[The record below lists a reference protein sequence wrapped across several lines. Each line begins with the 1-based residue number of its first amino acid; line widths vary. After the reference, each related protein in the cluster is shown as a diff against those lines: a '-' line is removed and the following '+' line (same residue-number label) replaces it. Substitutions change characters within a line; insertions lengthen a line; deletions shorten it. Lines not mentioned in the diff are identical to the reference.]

1 MKNKFSRRDVLV
13 GGAVALGAALV
24 CDAVVC
30 AGITEMSAG
39 NALAFE
45 EAREKIMPHVSIKL
59 FPGRS
64 ETVKQRLA
72 DAIVKDVVDIVG
84 CDEASVSVTIEEVSS
99 GAWKEK
105 VYEPDVQAKKDQLY
119 KKPGYSM

>member
-1 MKNKFSRRDVLV
+1 MKNKFSRRDVL
-13 GGAVALGAALV
+13 AKWTVAMGAALLCEMAGGV
-24 CDAVVC
+24 GGMSVV
-30 AGITEMSAG
+30 A
-39 NALAFE
+39 ALASE
-45 EAREKIMPHVSIKL
+45 ETKEKTMPHINVKL

-64 ETVKQRLA
+64 EAVKQRLA

-84 CDEASVSVTIEEVSS
+84 CDEASVSVAIEEIFP

-105 VYEPDVQAKKDQLY
+105 VYEPDVREKKDLLY

>member
-1 MKNKFSRRDVLV
+1 MKNKFSRRDFLANGTVAVGSAILCEMAVGV
-13 GGAVALGAALV
+13 GGVP
-24 CDAVVC
+24 VV
-30 AGITEMSAG
+30 E
-39 NALAFE
+39 AFASE
-45 EAREKIMPHVSIKL
+45 EIKEKTMPHISVKL

-64 ETVKQRLA
+64 EAVKQRLA

-84 CDEASVSVTIEEVSS
+84 CDEASVSVTIEDVST

-105 VYEPDVQAKKDQLY
+105 VFEPDIRAKKDLLY